1 MQDQTKQNR
10 REFIAKSTI
19 TTAGISMGFNAM
31 SAENQSRIL
40 GANDKIRMGFIGIG
54 NRGSQLLEL
63 FMQNKDVEIAALCD
77 IYEPY
82 LQRDRSKVEPRWLA
96 NMGGSIPQMGEKF
109 PVKPTLYSDYRKLLE
124 DKSIDAVC
132 IATPDHWHAIQ
143 MIDAVKAGKDVYVEK
158 PLTQTIKEGRTMV
171 NVWKASKQVVAVGL
185 NRRGNEVYQR
195 LSKEIPAGKIG
206 QVTVARAARVS
217 NLFPNGIGKLKA
229 EQPPKDFNWD
239 MWLGPRA
246 SRPYQY
252 NIAPY
257 MFRWWSD
264 FSSQM
269 GNWGVHYMDAMRW
282 MMGEVAPTA
291 ITAHG
296 GKYVLDHD
304 GDIPDTMQVTYEF
317 ASGKIIS
324 FSIFEASGGEIFPYG
339 EIELRGTKG
348 TLYASQD
355 GFKVIPSKKGQF
367 QNWKEKELVKAEEF
381 SIPSQDLKDGSNSF
395 ATANVIRNFLDCI
408 KSRNTP
414 LCTLEDGH
422 RSTSFAHLA
431 NIALATQKRLKWDPD
446 KELFTNSE
454 EANRLLHYE
463 YRKPWKLQG

>member
-1 MQDQTKQNR
+1 MKNLSKSNR
-10 REFIAKSTI
+10 RDFIVKSSLS
-19 TTAGISMGFNAM
+19 AGAIA
-31 SAENQSRIL
+31 L
-40 GANDKIRMGFIGIG
+40 GANTSGSENLIRKIGPNDKIRMGFIGIG

-63 FMQNKDVEIAALCD
+63 FMKNQDVEIVALCD

-82 LQRDRSKVEPRWLA
+82 LQRDRSKVDARYLA
-96 NMGGSIPQMGEKF
+96 DRASSVPQMGEKF
-109 PVKPTLYSDYRKLLE
+109 TSKPTLYSDYRKLLE
-124 DKSIDAVC
+124 DKNVDAVC

-143 MIDAVKAGKDVYVEK
+143 MIEAVKAGKDVYVEK

-171 NVWKASKQVVAVGL
+171 NIWKASDRVVAVGL
-185 NRRGNEVYQR
+185 NRRGNDVYQR
-195 LSKEIPAGKIG
+195 LAKEIPAGKIG
-206 QVTVARAARVS
+206 QVTSARAARVS
-217 NLFPNGIGKLKA
+217 NLFPDGIGKLKA
-229 EQPPKDFNWD
+229 EEPPKDFNWD

-246 SRPYQY
+246 YRPYQY

-257 MFRWWSD
+257 MFRW
-264 FSSQM
+264 FGHYSSQM

-282 MMGEVAPTA
+282 VMGEVAPVA

-296 GKYVLDHD
+296 GKFVLDHD

-317 ASGKIIS
+317 ASKKIIS
-324 FSIFEASGGEIFPYG
+324 FSIFEASGGEILPYG

-348 TLYASQD
+348 NIYASQD
-355 GFKVIPSKKGQF
+355 GYKVVPSKKGQF
-367 QNWKEKELVKAEEF
+367 QNWKEKELIKAEEF
-381 SIPSQDLKDGSNSF
+381 SIPTQDLKDGSNSF

-408 KSRNTP
+408 KTREKP

-431 NIALATQKRLKWDPD
+431 NIALVTQKRLQWDPD

-454 EANRLLHYE
+454 EANKLLHYE
-463 YRKPWKLQG
+463 YRKPWKL